1 MDGSFVINFGKMME
15 HFTYGVIKATL
26 HRVRNTHDRMR
37 VSWPLFLGPNLNR
50 DLVQLIEFKWNE
62 GKRSFFVNQFNVV
75 PLRSSKTGRF
85 EKMVSFDNSHPIVTR
100 GSRVS
105 RPPPHHTSPRFS
117 KP

>member
-1 MDGSFVINFGKMME
+1 MDGTFVINFGKMME

-62 GKRSFFVNQFNVV
+62 GKRNFFVNQFNLATPGCNIFV
-75 PLRSSKTGRF
+75 T
-85 EKMVSFDNSHPIVTR
+85 NSL
-100 GSRVS
+100 
-105 RPPPHHTSPRFS
+105 
-117 KP
+117 